1 MWLKN
6 RRHGK
11 KSSRQNV
18 KSPCLVAVI
27 VDVVHE
33 GGVDGL
39 QAAKY
44 KNRGK
49 LIQLQSLS
57 LGLALY
63 FSSVL

>member
-1 MWLKN
+1 MGRKVQD
-6 RRHGK
+6 K
-11 KSSRQNV
+11 TK

-44 KNRGK
+44 KNREK

-57 LGLALY
+57 FGLALY